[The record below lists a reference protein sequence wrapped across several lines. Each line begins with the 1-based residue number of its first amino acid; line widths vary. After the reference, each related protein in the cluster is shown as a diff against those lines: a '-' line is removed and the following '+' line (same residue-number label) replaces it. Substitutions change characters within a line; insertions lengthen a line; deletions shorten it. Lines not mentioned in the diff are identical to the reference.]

1 LIAIMTLALPQS
13 TDITVAGTNAG
24 QRAKQAL

>member
-1 LIAIMTLALPQS
+1 MTMALPQS